1 MALHTKCWKFFEARP
16 NEMNGEF
23 KGRYAGFIKGYNNY
37 LYTNDWISFLKEQL
51 AVEATL
57 AEIRAA

>member
-1 MALHTKCWKFFEARP
+1 MLEIFEARP

-37 LYTNDWISFLKEQL
+37 LYTNDWIAFLQEQL

-57 AEIRAA
+57 ADIRAA

>member
-1 MALHTKCWKFFEARP
+1 KFFEARP
-16 NEMNGEF
+16 NEMNAEF
-23 KGRYAGFIKGYNNY
+23 KGRHSGFIKGYNNY